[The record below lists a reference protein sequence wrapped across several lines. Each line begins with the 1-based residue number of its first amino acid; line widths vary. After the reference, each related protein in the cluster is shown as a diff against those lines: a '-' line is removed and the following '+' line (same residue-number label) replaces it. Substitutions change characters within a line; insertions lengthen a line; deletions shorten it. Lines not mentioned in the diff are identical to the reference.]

1 MRTLW
6 KVLLALFVL
15 IGLAAAVYQPALQY
29 WRIRSVP
36 KWKTVEVERGGIV
49 AVVNST
55 GTVNPQQTLSVGSF
69 VSGPIDGTYELKN
82 AAGEPMLGRDGK
94 PLNLAEFNQEVK
106 AGDELAKID
115 ERIYLANKER
125 DEATW
130 QSRLAEVERAKA
142 IHDQSERDLQRAVE
156 LRKRDVTFVAQSEM
170 DKLFYAV
177 KQNKAA
183 VALAEKAAA
192 QAYSQ
197 LKNSETNLEYCTI
210 TAPKDGIVITRKIEP
225 GQTLAAQFQAPELF
239 ILGLNMRD
247 TVHIYAAVDEADIGL
262 IKKAQKEGREVK
274 FTVEPYPDEL
284 FEGKDGKPVRI
295 EEIRMNSAISQ
306 NIVSYPVIVSAP
318 NPDLRLLPGMTAV
331 ISFEVDSRDDV
342 VKIPN
347 AALRYYPQDLRHV
360 RPEDR
365 PLLEGKIEQASPQ
378 KQEESSE
385 NDLSASQRAEL
396 RRKRNLRHVWVA
408 DGLFL
413 KAVEIEIGLSDSQFT
428 ELVKGNLQAGDKLVT
443 GIQSSKSVFGGQ

>member
-1 MRTLW
+1 ML
-6 KVLLALFVL
+6 VLIVL
-15 IGLAAAVYQPALQY
+15 IGLGAAGYQPAVHY
-29 WRIRSVP
+29 WQISSVP

-82 AAGEPMLGRDGK
+82 AAGEPMLGRDGQ

-106 AGDELAKID
+106 EGDELAKID
-115 ERIYLANKER
+115 ERIYLANRER
-125 DEATW
+125 DKATYE
-130 QSRLAEVERAKA
+130 SRLAEVERAKA
-142 IHDQSERDLQRAVE
+142 VHEQSERDLQRAVE
-156 LRKRDVTFVAQSEM
+156 LRKRDVAFVAQSEM
-170 DKLFYAV
+170 DKLYFAV

-192 QAYSQ
+192 QAFSQ
-197 LKNSETNLEYCTI
+197 LENSETNLEYCTI
-210 TAPKDGIVITRKIEP
+210 LAPKDGIIITRKIEP
-225 GQTLAAQFQAPELF
+225 GQTLASQFQTPELF
-239 ILGLNMRD
+239 VLGLNMRG

-262 IKKAQKEGREVK
+262 IKKAQQEGREVK
-274 FTVEPYPDEL
+274 FTVDAYPDEL
-284 FEGKDGKPVRI
+284 FEGKEGTEVRI

-318 NPDLRLLPGMTAV
+318 NPELKLLPGMTAT
-331 ISFEVDSRDDV
+331 ISFDVDSRDNV
-342 VKIPN
+342 LKIPN

-365 PLLEGKIEQASPQ
+365 PLLEGKIEQASPET
-378 KQEESSE
+378 QEDSSE

-396 RRKRNLRHVWVA
+396 RRKRNLRHVWVV

-428 ELVKGNLQAGDKLVT
+428 ELVKGNLQAGDKLVA
-443 GIQSSKSVFGGQ
+443 GIQSTKSVFGGQ